1 MKELN
6 IYIMN
11 IIQKVNRSRYT
22 LKEIL
27 GEEWNITTFTD
38 FSDQEIEK
46 VYNVSSAKNSTLSSF
61 TSTPLTFATSV
72 GDGI

>member
-1 MKELN
+1 
-6 IYIMN
+6 MN

-27 GEEWNITTFTD
+27 GEEWDVVSIPD

-46 VYNVSSAKNSTLSSF
+46 IYNVSSAKSTTLS
-61 TSTPLTFATSV
+61 
-72 GDGI
+72 

>member
-1 MKELN
+1 
-6 IYIMN
+6 MN

-27 GEEWNITTFTD
+27 GEEWDVVSIPD

-46 VYNVSSAKNSTLSSF
+46 RYTMFHLLKVQHYHHLVSQQLVTL
-61 TSTPLTFATSV
+61 L
-72 GDGI
+72 